1 MGKPHKTIIL
11 WAIILMTFFAKS
23 QTLVTKIGVSVTENF
38 NSLTV
43 SNTITPWLQNSTL
56 PNWYAYEMDPYYKPI
71 DFSADSGTGTGGRLY
86 SYGRAQRSDRA
97 LGSLCSSGNDSIVF
111 AWRLKNTTG
120 LKVDSIKISF
130 TGEQWRRTSGTIA
143 NKLLFFYKKSSNFS
157 KIDSVSIRNLTG
169 NGFTYFQSLDFLSP
183 QTGSITSFLN
193 GNDAANSKF
202 LSQTIEVTLA
212 DGEEIILLW
221 LDDDEAGNDHGLAI
235 DNISVTFL
243 INPDKAQLTSI
254 SDLKQIDSNGINLSL
269 NKRVEIRG
277 TAQGI
282 NFETTGLKLVV
293 HDSTAGIIAFSPQKT
308 FGYSVNEKDS
318 LHITGEVI
326 QEEGFSMFLID
337 TLIGKGISKFNVV
350 HPLNIQLPEEKHE
363 CELVKIPKLQLA
375 HTITVWP
382 SDGFVNF
389 VNGID
394 TILVFIDK
402 ETEIDGLNIP
412 IANSYAITGFVFQSS
427 KSEKLNDGYYVVPR
441 SLKDIQY
448 KLPPSISFTKSNL
461 IISEKDTLFIEL
473 KICNPDSNITSVIIK
488 KVGGTA
494 SNGADYT
501 YDFPVTITF
510 PPLSDSNQSF
520 KISIT
525 NDVFDEPSKTM
536 HLVIRNIT
544 NGGKILKDSIL
555 SITILDNDNPFY
567 PIGFAAKIN
576 TFGVPDSNNRKV
588 QVQGIVYGVNY
599 RPSGLQFTIRDSTGG
614 IGVFHPTGNFGYEL
628 SESDEILVSGTI
640 SHFRGLTQ
648 LIDIDNIL
656 KMRSNLV
663 LNSAILV
670 AKLDEFSE
678 SNLVKIEGLQWAQT
692 KPSKWVANSTY
703 KFTNGK
709 DTFQVRIDGDI
720 NLAETIT
727 PTYNILNITGI
738 GGQLSTFSSGSFL
751 DGYLLYPRYSSDI
764 EEYNNKTNSVKNPTN
779 FVSVFPNPSN
789 GNFEIMSQ
797 KAFTSIRIVSTTGE
811 TIYDSKIPGLLQ
823 KSLNLNLPSGIYLLK
838 IGFENNF
845 VYKRI
850 MIK

>member
-1 MGKPHKTIIL
+1 MCKPHKTIIL
-11 WAIILMTFFAKS
+11 WAIILMAFFAKS
-23 QTLVTKIGVSVTENF
+23 QTLVNKIGVSVTENF
-38 NSLTV
+38 NSLTS
-43 SNTITPWLQNSTL
+43 SNTITPWVQNSTL
-56 PNWYAYEMDPYYKPI
+56 PNWYAYEMDPYFKAI

-120 LKVDSIKISF
+120 VKVDSIKISF
-130 TGEQWRRTSGTIA
+130 TGEQWRRTSGTVA
-143 NKLLFFYKKSSNFS
+143 NKLLFFYKKGSYFS
-157 KIDSVSIRNLTG
+157 KIDSASIRNLTG
-169 NGFTYFQSLDFLSP
+169 NGFTYFQNLDFLSP

-202 LSQTIEVTLA
+202 LSQTIAVTLA

-235 DNISVTFL
+235 DNTSVTFL
-243 INPDKAQLTSI
+243 INPNIAPLTSI
-254 SDLKQIDSNGINLSL
+254 SDIKQIDSNGINLSL

-277 TAQGI
+277 TALGL
-282 NFETTGLKLVV
+282 NFDSSGLKFVV
-293 HDSTAGIIAFSPQKT
+293 HDSTGGIIAFSPQKN
-308 FGYSVNEKDS
+308 FGYSVNEGDS
-318 LHITGEVI
+318 LHVKSKVI
-326 QEEGFSMFLID
+326 QQDGFSMLLID
-337 TLIGKGISKFNVV
+337 TLIRKGISNFGLVN
-350 HPLNIQLPEEKHE
+350 PLSIQLPEEKHE
-363 CELVKIPKLQLA
+363 CELVKIPSLQLA
-375 HTITVWP
+375 QTITVWP
-382 SDGFVNF
+382 RDGFVNF
-389 VNGID
+389 VNGTD
-394 TILVFIDK
+394 TVLVFIDK
-402 ETEIDGLNIP
+402 ETDIDSLDIP
-412 IANSYAITGFVFQSS
+412 VANSYTITGFVFQSS
-427 KSEKLNDGYYVVPR
+427 KSEKLNDGYYLVPR

-448 KLPPSISFTKSNL
+448 KLPPSIYFTKSNL

-473 KICNPDSNITSVIIK
+473 KISNPDSNITSIIIEK
-488 KVGGTA
+488 AGGTA
-494 SNGADYT
+494 ANGSDYT
-501 YDFPVTITF
+501 HDFPETISF

-520 KISIT
+520 KIPLT
-525 NDVFDEPSKTM
+525 NDVFDEPNKTLD
-536 HLVIRNIT
+536 LVIRNIS

-599 RPSGLQFTIRDSTGG
+599 RPSGLQFTIRDGSGG
-614 IGVFHPTGNFGYEL
+614 IGIFHPTGNFGYEL
-628 SESDEILVSGTI
+628 SEGDEILVSGTI

-648 LIDIDNIL
+648 LIDIDTIL
-656 KMRSNLV
+656 KIRSNRV
-663 LNSAILV
+663 LNSPILV

-720 NLAETIT
+720 NLVATIT
-727 PTYNILNITGI
+727 PTYNILNISGI
-738 GGQLSTFSSGSFL
+738 GGQLSTFSSGPFL
-751 DGYLLYPRYSSDI
+751 DGYLLYPRYSSDLGESII
-764 EEYNNKTNSVKNPTN
+764 ETNTVKNLHN
-779 FVSVFPNPSN
+779 FASVSPNPSN
-789 GNFEIMSQ
+789 ANFEI
-797 KAFTSIRIVSTTGE
+797 TSYNPITTISVISATGE
-811 TIYDSKIPGLLQ
+811 TVYDSKIPGLLQ

>member
-1 MGKPHKTIIL
+1 MCKPHKTIIL
-11 WAIILMTFFAKS
+11 WAIILMAFFAKS
-23 QTLVTKIGVSVTENF
+23 QTLVNKIGVSVTENF
-38 NSLTV
+38 NSLTS
-43 SNTITPWLQNSTL
+43 SNTITPWVQNSTL
-56 PNWYAYEMDPYYKPI
+56 QNWYAYEMDPYFKAI

-120 LKVDSIKISF
+120 VKVDSIKISF
-130 TGEQWRRTSGTIA
+130 TGEQWRRTSGTVA
-143 NKLLFFYKKSSNFS
+143 NKLLFFYKKGSYFS
-157 KIDSVSIRNLTG
+157 KIDSASIRNLTG
-169 NGFTYFQSLDFLSP
+169 NGFTYFQNLDFLSP

-202 LSQTIEVTLA
+202 LSQTIAVTIA

-243 INPDKAQLTSI
+243 INPHMAPLTSI
-254 SDLKQIDSNGINLSL
+254 SDIKQIDSIGINLSL

-277 TAQGI
+277 TALGI
-282 NFETTGLKLVV
+282 NFDTAGLKFVV
-293 HDSTAGIIAFSPQKT
+293 HDSTGGIVALSPQKS
-308 FGYSVNEKDS
+308 FGYSVNERDS

-326 QEEGFSMFLID
+326 QEEGFSMLLID
-337 TLIGKGISKFNVV
+337 TIIPNGIAKINLTNPV
-350 HPLNIQLPEEKHE
+350 IIKLPAEKHE

-375 HTITVWP
+375 QTITVWP
-382 SDGFVNF
+382 RDGFVNF
-389 VNGID
+389 VNGTD
-394 TILVFIDK
+394 TVLVFIDK
-402 ETEIDGLNIP
+402 ETDIDSLDIP
-412 IANSYAITGFVFQSS
+412 VANSYSITGFVFQSS
-427 KSEKLNDGYYVVPR
+427 KSEKLDDGYYLVPR
-441 SLKDIQY
+441 NLKDIQY

-461 IISEKDTLFIEL
+461 IVSEKDTLFIEL
-473 KICNPDSNITSVIIK
+473 KISNPDSNITSVIIEK
-488 KVGGTA
+488 AGGTSA
-494 SNGADYT
+494 NGKDYS

-510 PPLSDSNQSF
+510 PPLSDSNQSL
-520 KISIT
+520 KIPLT
-525 NDVFDEPSKTM
+525 NDVFDEPSKTID
-536 HLVIRNIT
+536 LVIRNIS

-555 SITILDNDNPFY
+555 SITILDNDNPLY
-567 PIGFAAKIN
+567 SIGFAAKIDM
-576 TFGVPDSNNRKV
+576 FGVPDSNNRKV

-628 SESDEILVSGTI
+628 SEGDEILVSGTI

-648 LIDIDNIL
+648 LIDIDTIL
-656 KMRSNLV
+656 KIRSNLV
-663 LNSAILV
+663 LNSPILV

-678 SNLVKIEGLQWAQT
+678 SNLVKIEGLRWAQA
-692 KPSKWVANSTY
+692 KPTKWVANSTY

-709 DTFQVRIDGDI
+709 DTFKVRIDGDI

-727 PTYNILNITGI
+727 PTYNILDITGI
-738 GGQLSTFSSGSFL
+738 GGQLSTFSSSPFL

-764 EEYNNKTNSVKNPTN
+764 EKFITETSSIKNLTN